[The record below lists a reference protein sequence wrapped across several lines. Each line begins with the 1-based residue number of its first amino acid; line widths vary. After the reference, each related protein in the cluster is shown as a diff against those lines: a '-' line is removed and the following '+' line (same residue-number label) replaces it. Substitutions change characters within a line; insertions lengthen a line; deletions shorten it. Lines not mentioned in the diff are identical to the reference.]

1 MASATSPSSSLT
13 FCSHCEREVPA
24 TNFELHFAHCARNL
38 ERCSYCGDMIAKLR
52 AEEHYNESH
61 AQAACSLCG
70 AKMERVMIMSHEHD
84 KCPQRLL
91 ACVYCEFPVAAADLE
106 THSNVCGSRTELC
119 IPCGKYVRLRERIG
133 HDLQYHSQN
142 NETGTS
148 SRDYTLLQSVPS
160 VSDIPRRP
168 DPHRRPASTASRQL
182 LVTFVVT
189 GVAILIGT
197 VLFQRR
203 APSHEQQ

>member
-1 MASATSPSSSLT
+1 MTVLLVKSDLKSLHKAWTSPNSKRKHKAPSGRILHQSLL
-13 FCSHCEREVPA
+13 FQ
-24 TNFELHFAHCARNL
+24 
-38 ERCSYCGDMIAKLR
+38 KK
-52 AEEHYNESH
+52 
-61 AQAACSLCG
+61 AACSLCG